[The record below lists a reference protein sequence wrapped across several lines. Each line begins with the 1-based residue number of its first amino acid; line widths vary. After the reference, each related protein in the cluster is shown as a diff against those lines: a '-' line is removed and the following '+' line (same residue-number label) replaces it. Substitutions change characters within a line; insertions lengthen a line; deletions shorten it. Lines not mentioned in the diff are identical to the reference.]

1 MNPDAPETVSPAV
14 LHSDLSKAH
23 ATEVVRRLQQAGYT
37 ALWAGGC
44 VRDLLLGH
52 APSDYDVATN
62 ALPDAVRRLFGERNT
77 LAVGAAFGVIV
88 VKGGRGAEDV
98 EVATF
103 RTEGPYLDG
112 RRPER
117 VVFSTPE
124 EDAQRRDFTINGL
137 FYDPLATQL
146 FDYVGGREDL
156 ERRVLRAI
164 GDPHERFTEDKLRI
178 LRAVRIS
185 ARFGCE
191 LEARTAAAVREMAPE
206 ILVVSQE
213 RIAQELQKIL
223 AHPSRRVALERAIGL
238 GVLPVILPELA
249 GFLQEVRPEEELPRE
264 VANWL
269 RGLESIP
276 SPDFELALAAL
287 LRPAGGEGT
296 RLELRRLAEGACRRL
311 KLSNA
316 QVEQTGWLL
325 EHEGQVT
332 GLPQA
337 RGAVQKRLL
346 AHPWARNLV
355 ALARALAVGEGAAPT
370 AAAWCDQYLD
380 QTPRHVLQPVP
391 LLTGDDLKRL
401 QLVPGKEFKAIL
413 EDVYNAQL
421 EGRVTTREEA
431 QALAG
436 EVWLRLRGV
445 ASNTWE
451 RGADSGPISQN

>member
-1 MNPDAPETVSPAV
+1 
-14 LHSDLSKAH
+14 
-23 ATEVVRRLQQAGYT
+23 
-37 ALWAGGC
+37 
-44 VRDLLLGH
+44 
-52 APSDYDVATN
+52 
-62 ALPDAVRRLFGERNT
+62 
-77 LAVGAAFGVIV
+77 
-88 VKGGRGAEDV
+88 
-98 EVATF
+98 
-103 RTEGPYLDG
+103 
-112 RRPER
+112 
-117 VVFSTPE
+117 
-124 EDAQRRDFTINGL
+124 
-137 FYDPLATQL
+137 
-146 FDYVGGREDL
+146 
-156 ERRVLRAI
+156 
-164 GDPHERFTEDKLRI
+164 
-178 LRAVRIS
+178 
-185 ARFGCE
+185 
-191 LEARTAAAVREMAPE
+191 
-206 ILVVSQE
+206 
-213 RIAQELQKIL
+213 
-223 AHPSRRVALERAIGL
+223 
-238 GVLPVILPELA
+238 
-249 GFLQEVRPEEELPRE
+249 
-264 VANWL
+264 
-269 RGLESIP
+269 
-276 SPDFELALAAL
+276 
-287 LRPAGGEGT
+287 
-296 RLELRRLAEGACRRL
+296 L

-436 EVWLRLRGV
+436 EVWLRLRGG
-445 ASNTWE
+445 ASNTGE